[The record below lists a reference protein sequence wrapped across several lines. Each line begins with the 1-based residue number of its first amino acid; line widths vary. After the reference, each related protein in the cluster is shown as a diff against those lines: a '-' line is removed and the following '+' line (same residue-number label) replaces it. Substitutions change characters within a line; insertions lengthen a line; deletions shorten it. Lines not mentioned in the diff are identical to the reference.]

1 VEREELNERLSA
13 ISTVWSDLTQ
23 LHEGPEGARAAAQD
37 RLYRRYR
44 QAAYRYLLAALR
56 DPHAAEDLTQE
67 FALCLVRGDFHNADQ
82 ERGRFRY
89 YVKAV
94 LSNLVRRYRQQGRKD
109 ALPLPAD
116 SPALAGLPTP
126 PEEPDRELDDH
137 LRQDLR
143 LRATKALRA
152 EHAGYAAALHLRV
165 TESDLSSPEL
175 AQRLSRELGRPLTA
189 VAARQMVHRARERFA
204 ALLVEQAAQ
213 TLEHPTVENAIEE
226 LRDLG
231 LWDDCEP
238 FLKV

>member
-1 VEREELNERLSA
+1 
-13 ISTVWSDLTQ
+13 
-23 LHEGPEGARAAAQD
+23 
-37 RLYRRYR
+37 
-44 QAAYRYLLAALR
+44 
-56 DPHAAEDLTQE
+56 
-67 FALCLVRGDFHNADQ
+67 
-82 ERGRFRY
+82 RGRFRY

-94 LSNLVRRYRQQGRKD
+94 LSNLVSRYRQRGRKD

-116 SPALAGLPTP
+116 SPALAGLPAPT
-126 PEEPDRELDDH
+126 EEPDRELDDH

-143 LRATKALRA
+143 LRATEALRA
-152 EHAGYAAALHLRV
+152 EHAGFAAALHLRV
-165 TESDLSSPEL
+165 TESALSSPEL
-175 AQRLSRELGRPLTA
+175 ARRLGQELGRPLTA

-238 FLKV
+238 FLKA